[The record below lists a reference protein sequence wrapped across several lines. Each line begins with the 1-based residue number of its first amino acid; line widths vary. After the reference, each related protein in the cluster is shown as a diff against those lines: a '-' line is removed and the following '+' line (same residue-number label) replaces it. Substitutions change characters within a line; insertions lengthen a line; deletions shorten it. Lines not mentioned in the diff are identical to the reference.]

1 MVYNI
6 TLLHSL
12 IYPFDPVK
20 NHALGTEVVIMITLC
35 CTSQYYVAVVSYGQ
49 LLHLFMMSVRNPQI
63 LGSLHSSIINRCRSC
78 ESTSPTIYKKGLFWI
93 CFDTLTSIRAFPCH
107 WLLVTPTV
115 TGTCGDVHILSLSF
129 KAYRRLH
136 MEN

>member
-35 CTSQYYVAVVSYGQ
+35 CTSQYYVAVSYGQ

-63 LGSLHSSIINRCRSC
+63 LGSLHSS
-78 ESTSPTIYKKGLFWI
+78 
-93 CFDTLTSIRAFPCH
+93 SIGVEVVSRQVL
-107 WLLVTPTV
+107 LLVFIKRV
-115 TGTCGDVHILSLSF
+115 YFGSVLIH
-129 KAYRRLH
+129 
-136 MEN
+136 